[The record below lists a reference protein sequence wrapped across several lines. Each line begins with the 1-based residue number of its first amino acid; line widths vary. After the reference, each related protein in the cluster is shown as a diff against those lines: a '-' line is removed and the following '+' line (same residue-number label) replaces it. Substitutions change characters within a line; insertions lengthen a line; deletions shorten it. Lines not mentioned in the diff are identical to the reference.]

1 MIAFG
6 FWGILLIVSLYILVK
21 AADHFT
27 DSAEELGLYLG
38 MPAFLVGVTIVA
50 IGTSLPELVSSV
62 IAVMKGA
69 SEFVA
74 GNVVG
79 SNVANIFLIL
89 GITAIVGKKLKVSYD
104 LVHVDLPLLMGSVFI
119 FALTIYDGVF
129 TLVEAFICLAGM
141 LIYII
146 YVIKS
151 QRDQSHEAREL
162 KKELKKGLKEEKR
175 VFNKRD
181 IVILIVSAVF
191 IYIGARFTVESVLN
205 LSELFNIGK
214 EIIALSA
221 VALGTSLPELA
232 VSIKAARKGQPEIAV
247 GNILGSN
254 IFNVFAVM
262 GVSGLFGALI
272 IPQNIIGFGL
282 PVMIIATLLYYF
294 ITQDKE
300 ITLWE
305 GLILIIFYIL
315 FIGKVFLLF

>member
-1 MIAFG
+1 MIAIG
-6 FWGILLIVSLYILVK
+6 FWGLLLIASLYVLVK
-21 AADHFT
+21 AADYFT

-50 IGTSLPELVSSV
+50 VGTSLPELVSSV
-62 IAVMKGA
+62 IAVMRGA

-74 GNVVG
+74 GNVIG
-79 SNVANIFLIL
+79 SNIANIFLIL
-89 GITAIVGKKLKVSYD
+89 GIAAVIKKKLKVSYE
-104 LVHVDLPLLMGSVFI
+104 LIHIDLPLLIGSAFI
-119 FALTIYDGVF
+119 FAVTIYDGVF
-129 TLVEAFICLAGM
+129 NLVEAFICLAGM
-141 LIYII
+141 GLYLA
-146 YVIKS
+146 YVITS
-151 QRDQSHEAREL
+151 QREISKESRKL
-162 KKELKKGLKEEKR
+162 KKELKKELREEKR

-181 IVILIVSAVF
+181 ILILIASAGF
-191 IYIGARFTVESVLN
+191 IYIGARFTIESVMN
-205 LSELFNIGK
+205 LSQLFNIGK
-214 EIIALSA
+214 EVIALSV

-232 VSIKAARKGQPEIAV
+232 VSIKAAQKGQSEIAV

-262 GVSGLFGALI
+262 GISGLFGALI
-272 IPQNIIGFGL
+272 IPQNLINFGL

-300 ITLWE
+300 ITIWE